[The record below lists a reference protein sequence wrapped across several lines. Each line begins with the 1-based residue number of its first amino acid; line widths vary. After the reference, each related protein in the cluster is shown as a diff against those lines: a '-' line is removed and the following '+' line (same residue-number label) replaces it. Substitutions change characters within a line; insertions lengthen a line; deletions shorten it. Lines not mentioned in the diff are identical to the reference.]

1 VVKANISKKKKKWG
15 LMWVDSYFAIR
26 WLVINCRLF
35 IKSPFYIIWE
45 LRLVV
50 PSFQHFALIYFYSA
64 WIYNAHF
71 YLFLSSAWIRI
82 LFHLLH
88 LHLPLFVNIWEHD
101 ISECSLWNIPAQSS
115 NPWPLAWLTFLLNF
129 KCSLLQRTLGWSHHK
144 VLYSIIIFIIIL
156 KARTYFWLVY
166 FLYVGK
172 FSPYLKAPANQ
183 KNQEISHLRENSQRA
198 ASNLIYCLVIIVV
211 DNHCK
216 SELNIII
223 LSSCCSF

>member
-1 VVKANISKKKKKWG
+1 MRTWYFRVLTLKYPCSKFK
-15 LMWVDSYFAIR
+15 
-26 WLVINCRLF
+26 
-35 IKSPFYIIWE
+35 P
-45 LRLVV
+45 
-50 PSFQHFALIYFYSA
+50 
-64 WIYNAHF
+64 
-71 YLFLSSAWIRI
+71 
-82 LFHLLH
+82 
-88 LHLPLFVNIWEHD
+88 
-101 ISECSLWNIPAQSS
+101 
-115 NPWPLAWLTFLLNF
+115 LTFSMTDLLLNF
-129 KCSLLQRTLGWSHHK
+129 KCPLLQRTLGWSHHK

-156 KARTYFWLVY
+156 KARTNFWLVY